1 MRRPGWRGA
10 VLGLLAILAALPA
23 GAAPTKTPV
32 AALDLRRHPTGGRT
46 PVEVSVGLYITNL
59 VAIDETRESFEVGG
73 YLTARWLDAR
83 LALPQSQTDA
93 PVARNFRVEEIW
105 TPAVEAANSIS
116 HKTNQYFL
124 SADRNGVVTYIE
136 RFEAVLSSNYDLR
149 KFPFDTQ
156 QLQIEIQPFLSAASE
171 IRFAPEPL
179 VSTGI
184 SPEQHTD
191 LAAWQFK
198 NLRYSAEKVTHVPSF
213 PAGNEALFQLKVT
226 RRAGFYIWKAF
237 VPLLLMTLI
246 PAVVFWI
253 DVSQFDWVLKIPM
266 TMLLAMVAL
275 EFTIARDLPRIGY
288 ITLLDA
294 AFLASFAFCFLCIAE
309 ITFVFLLHL
318 RGRREL
324 AVKLH
329 RAGKW
334 AYPLSYFC
342 LLGLLSICFL
352 A

>member
-1 MRRPGWRGA
+1 M
-10 VLGLLAILAALPA
+10 LAAVPA
-23 GAAPTKTPV
+23 CAAPKKTP
-32 AALDLRRHPTGGRT
+32 AAAVDLRQHPTGGRT

-83 LALPQSQTDA
+83 LALPKDQADA
-93 PVARNFRVEEIW
+93 RATRNFRVEELW
-105 TPAVEAANSIS
+105 TPAIEAANSIS
-116 HKTNQYFL
+116 HKTSQYFL
-124 SADRNGVVTYIE
+124 AADRNGTVTYIE
-136 RFEAVLSSNYDLR
+136 RFEAVLSSEYDLR
-149 KFPFDTQ
+149 KFPFDIQ
-156 QLQIEIQPFLSAASE
+156 ELQFEIQPFLSAASE
-171 IRFAPEPL
+171 IRFAPQPL
-179 VSTGI
+179 AFSGI
-184 SPEQHTD
+184 SPEQHTE

-198 NLRYSAEKVTHVPSF
+198 DLQYSAEKVTHVPSF
-213 PAGNEALFQLKVT
+213 PAGNEALFQLMVT
-226 RRAGFYIWKAF
+226 RRSGFYIWKAF

-253 DVSQFDWVLKIPM
+253 DVAQFDWVLKIPM

-275 EFTIARDLPRIGY
+275 QFTIARDLPRIGY
-288 ITLLDA
+288 MTLLDA
-294 AFLASFAFCFLCIAE
+294 VFLASFTFCFLCIVE
-309 ITFVFLLHL
+309 ITVVFLLQL

-352 A
+352 V